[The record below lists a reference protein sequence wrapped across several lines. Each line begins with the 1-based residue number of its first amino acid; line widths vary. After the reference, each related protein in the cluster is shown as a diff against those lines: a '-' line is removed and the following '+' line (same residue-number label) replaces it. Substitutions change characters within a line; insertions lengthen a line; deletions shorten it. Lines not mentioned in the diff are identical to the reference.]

1 MNNIQPVKYR
11 EIILET
17 LWDMKKQSVFFQSFV
32 SGCKR
37 PIKERKINKR
47 KEENYL
53 KGFGEVFSFII
64 YLYGNKATLL
74 YQVRVCRLI
83 FKQVKILIF

>member
-37 PIKERKINKR
+37 PIKERKI
-47 KEENYL
+47 KEKKKTTLRVSAKYL
-53 KGFGEVFSFII
+53 ASLFIYMEIKLRFSTKSVFA
-64 YLYGNKATLL
+64 G
-74 YQVRVCRLI
+74 
-83 FKQVKILIF
+83 